1 MVLFLDHPTGM
12 WSHLAQCHLVRIPDL
27 GLCPANHTIRAPST
41 QQSAV
46 KGHSSKSESSGGW
59 LLPYISDGGI
69 RSSHFSSL
77 ARHSGRVQENWLVRA
92 AKKLGNGRIGWH
104 AFRHSH
110 STLLRPL
117 GVDLKVQREL
127 LQHAD
132 IRATMNIYTRAVR
145 SALREANS
153 KVVRLVI
160 SAQGDRGRKGSSVN
174 APSSSLGFFQV
185 QENQEDIGRGGG
197 DRTHD
202 LRLKRPLLYH

>member
-1 MVLFLDHPTGM
+1 MEKF
-12 WSHLAQCHLVRIPDL
+12 
-27 GLCPANHTIRAPST
+27 
-41 QQSAV
+41 AV
-46 KGHSSKSESSGGW
+46 
-59 LLPYISDGGI
+59 

-104 AFRHSH
+104 TFRHSH

-153 KVVRLVI
+153 KVVQLVI
-160 SAQGDRGRKGSSVN
+160 SAQGDRGRQGSSVN

-197 DRTHD
+197 DRKD
-202 LRLKRPLLYH
+202 KLLNKVCALNALNPPPLSNWNKRNKRQAQPPQVCRAADAESQQQLSV